1 MANKIKPKRSYT
13 TSVVPTGLVGS
24 ELAINCADKK
34 VYMASADAAS
44 VILVSSMAISDHTG
58 TTDNLTQGSTNKF
71 YADSLARA
79 AISSSATGLTYTSAT
94 GVFSLTSG
102 YSIPTTSSQ
111 TNWDS
116 GYTQR
121 LQWDGGATNL
131 IAATG
136 RTSLGLVIGTNVQ
149 AWDADID
156 SIAAIAGT
164 TGILKKT
171 AANTWSLDTSTYLTA
186 NQTVTLSGDV
196 TGSGSN
202 AITTTLATVSI
213 AKGGTGQTTANAG
226 LNALLPTQAS
236 NSGKY
241 LTSNGTNTSWGAVVG
256 GPSFTASATAPAS
269 PASGDRWYD
278 TSTGCYLIYFS
289 DGTSSQWV
297 ETSNS
302 GMVSNPTGTIIPFAG
317 ANAPTGFLLCNGA
330 SVSSSDYLAL
340 HSVISN
346 TYGGSAYSG
355 AAALNFTLPDYRGR
369 VLIGAGTGSGLTART
384 LGGSTGTENTTLD
397 YTQIPAHTHPNTV
410 SGGGTSSAGSHT
422 HTLSKEVLT
431 YRGSGGDRYDP
442 YPGSVWQ
449 GSAGAGLTL
458 ATAPDH
464 YHTFTPSITNNNNTG
479 GGGTH
484 SNMQP
489 SIGVNYLIKT

>member
-1 MANKIKPKRSYT
+1 MALTIRPKRSFT
-13 TSVVPTGLVGS
+13 TAAVPSGLLAY
-24 ELAINCADKK
+24 ELAINGASPQKLWIG
-34 VYMASADAAS
+34 SADGLSNVMVAS
-44 VILVSSMAISDHTG
+44 MSIADHIG
-58 TTDNLTQGSTNKF
+58 TTDNLTQGTSNKF

-79 AISSSATGLTYTSAT
+79 ALSSSATGLTYTSAT
-94 GVFSLTSG
+94 GVISLTSG
-102 YSIPTTSSQ
+102 YSIPSTSSQ

-131 IAATG
+131 VAATA
-136 RTSLGLVIGTNVQ
+136 RTSLGLAIGTNVQ
-149 AWDADID
+149 ASSA
-156 SIAAIAGT
+156 SLTSVAGLTYVSASFVKMSAAGT
-164 TGILKKT
+164 FG
-171 AANTWSLDTSTYLTA
+171 LDTSTYLTA

-196 TGSGSN
+196 SGSGTT

-213 AKGGTGQTTANAG
+213 AKGGTGQTTANAAV
-226 LNALLPTQAS
+226 NALLPAQAS

-241 LTSNGTNTSWGAVVG
+241 LTTNGTDSSWGAVTG

-317 ANAPTGFLLCNGA
+317 VTAPSGFLLCDGS
-330 SVSSSDYLAL
+330 SVSSSNYLAL

-346 TYGGSAYSG
+346 TYGGTAYTG
-355 AAALNFTLPDYRGR
+355 AAALSFTLPDYRGR

-384 LGGSTGTENTTLD
+384 LGGTVGAESHTVSSSNINQFSTGN
-397 YTQIPAHTHPNTV
+397 
-410 SGGGTSSAGSHT
+410 AGSHT

-431 YRGSGGDRYDP
+431 YRGTGGDRYDP

-458 ATAPDH
+458 STQADHSHTVGSASPTAINHMP
-464 YHTFTPSITNNNNTG
+464 PA
-479 GGGTH
+479 
-484 SNMQP
+484 
-489 SIGVNYLIKT
+489 IGVNYLIKT

>member
-13 TSVVPTGLVGS
+13 ASVVPTGLVGS

-44 VILVSSMAISDHTG
+44 VILVSSMAIADHTG

-71 YADSLARA
+71 YADSLSRA
-79 AISSSATGLTYTSAT
+79 AISSTATGLTYTPST
-94 GVFSLTSG
+94 GVLSLTAS
-102 YSIPTTSSQ
+102 YAIPTTTKQTQWDTAYSS
-111 TNWDS
+111 
-116 GYTQR
+116 Y
-121 LQWDGGATNL
+121 LQWDGGATSL
-131 IAATG
+131 VAATA

-149 AWDADID
+149 AWDADLD
-156 SIAAIAGT
+156 AIAAITGT

-171 AANTWSLDTSTYLTA
+171 AANTWSLDTSAYLTG

-196 TGSGSN
+196 TGSGST
-202 AITTTLATVSI
+202 AITTTLATVTI

-226 LNALLPTQAS
+226 LNALLPTQTS

-241 LTSNGTNTSWGAVVG
+241 LTTNGTSTSWGAVTG
-256 GPSFTASATAPAS
+256 GPSFTASATAPVS
-269 PASGDRWYD
+269 PVAGDRWYD
-278 TSTGCYLIYFS
+278 TNTGSYLIYLN

-317 ANAPTGFLLCNGA
+317 ATAPSGFLLCNGA

-340 HSVISN
+340 HAVISN
-346 TYGGSAYSG
+346 TYGGSAYTG
-355 AAALNFTLPDYRGR
+355 AAGLNFTLPDYRGR

-384 LGGSTGTENTTLD
+384 LGGTVGAESHTVSSSNISQFSTGN
-397 YTQIPAHTHPNTV
+397 
-410 SGGGTSSAGSHT
+410 AGSHT
-422 HTLSKEVLT
+422 HSFSKEVLT
-431 YRGSGGDRYDP
+431 YLGSGGNRYDP
-442 YPGSVWQ
+442 YPGSVW
-449 GSAGAGLTL
+449 AGHIAAGLTL
-458 ATAPDH
+458 DTKPDH
-464 YHTFTPSITNNNNTG
+464 THTV
-479 GGGTH
+479 GTASPTAI
-484 SNMQP
+484 SNLQP